1 MSMKDFIQ
9 ILTRD
14 LKVALRRWSEL
25 CNPLIFFLIV
35 ASLFPLA
42 ISPEA
47 SDLRGV
53 GTGVLWISALLSSL
67 LALDGLFRDDAEDG
81 SMEQLVLSPVPLTIV
96 IAAKILAHWLI
107 TGLPLVVIAPVIAL
121 SYYMP
126 FDALTTLILALILA
140 TPTLSVLGAIG
151 AALTVGLRRGGPIV
165 GLLVLP
171 LTGPV
176 LIFGT
181 LATDLAVQG
190 ESAAGPL
197 YLLGALLALAIA
209 LGPLAT
215 SAAVRSSLE

>member
-1 MSMKDFIQ
+1 MNMRGFIQ

-47 SDLRGV
+47 SDLKEV

-81 SMEQLVLSPVPLTIV
+81 SMEQLVLSPISLTII

-126 FDALTTLILALILA
+126 VDALTTLILALILA

-215 SAAVRSSLE
+215 SAAVRVSLE

>member
-1 MSMKDFIQ
+1 MKDFIQ
-9 ILTRD
+9 VLTRD

-47 SDLRGV
+47 SDLKRV

-81 SMEQLVLSPVPLTIV
+81 SMEQLILSPVPLTIV
-96 IAAKILAHWLI
+96 ITAKMLAHWLI
-107 TGLPLVVIAPVIAL
+107 TGLPLVVIAPVVAL

-126 FDALTTLILALILA
+126 LDTLTTLILALVLA

-181 LATDLAVQG
+181 RATDLAVQG

-215 SAAVRSSLE
+215 SAAIRVSLE

>member
-1 MSMKDFIQ
+1 MKDFIQ
-9 ILTRD
+9 VLTRD

-47 SDLRGV
+47 SDLKRV

-81 SMEQLVLSPVPLTIV
+81 SMEQLILSPVPLTIV
-96 IAAKILAHWLI
+96 ITAKMLAHWLI
-107 TGLPLVVIAPVIAL
+107 TGLPLVVIAPVVAL

-126 FDALTTLILALILA
+126 LDTLTTLILALVLA

-181 LATDLAVQG
+181 RATDLAVQG

-215 SAAVRSSLE
+215 SAAVRVSLE

>member
-1 MSMKDFIQ
+1 MRGFIQ

-47 SDLRGV
+47 SDLKEV

-81 SMEQLVLSPVPLTIV
+81 SMEQLVLSPISLTII

-126 FDALTTLILALILA
+126 VDALTTLILALILA

-197 YLLGALLALAIA
+197 YLLGALLALAVV

-215 SAAVRSSLE
+215 SAAVRVSLE

>member
-1 MSMKDFIQ
+1 MNMRGFIQ

-47 SDLRGV
+47 SDLKEV

-81 SMEQLVLSPVPLTIV
+81 SMEQLVLSPISLTII

-126 FDALTTLILALILA
+126 VDALTTLILALILA

-197 YLLGALLALAIA
+197 YLLGALLALAVV

-215 SAAVRSSLE
+215 SAAVRVSLE